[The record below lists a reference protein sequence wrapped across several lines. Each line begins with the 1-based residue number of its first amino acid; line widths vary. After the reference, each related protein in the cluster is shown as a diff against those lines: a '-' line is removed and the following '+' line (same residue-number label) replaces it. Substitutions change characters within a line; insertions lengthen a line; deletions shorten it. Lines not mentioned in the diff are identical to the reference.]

1 MNRDDV
7 IDFLSVVHAS
17 DHRTTGEADVTFW
30 MTAFEMCGHTISKPD
45 AIAAVVKHA
54 LDPTAPYLKPGH
66 VVAGAR
72 EIAHDRMMRETLEQR
87 QARTD
92 AIDAV
97 IDAKSLA
104 RTTAAVTRF
113 TGQFGRIA

>member
-7 IDFLSVVHAS
+7 IDVLSAVHAS
-17 DHRTTGEADVTFW
+17 DHRTIGEGDIALW
-30 MTAFEMCGHTISKPD
+30 SAAFEMCGHTISKPD
-45 AIAAVVKHA
+45 AIAAVVRHA

-72 EIAHDRMMRETLEQR
+72 EIARDRMLRETPEQR
-87 QARTD
+87 QDRTD

-97 IDAKSLA
+97 IDAKSA
-104 RTTAAVTRF
+104 GRAAEIARF
-113 TGQFGRIA
+113 TGQLGRIA

>member
-7 IDFLSVVHAS
+7 IDVLTAVHAS
-17 DHRTTGEADVTFW
+17 DHRTIGEGDIALW
-30 MTAFEMCGHTISKPD
+30 AAAFEMCGHTIDKAD
-45 AIAAVVKHA
+45 AIAAVVRHS

-72 EIAHDRMMRETLEQR
+72 EIARDRMLRETLEQR

-97 IDAKSLA
+97 IDAKA
-104 RTTAAVTRF
+104 VGRAAEIARF
-113 TGQFGRIA
+113 TGQLGRIA

>member
-17 DHRTTGEADVTFW
+17 DHRTTGEGDITFW
-30 MTAFEMCGHTISKPD
+30 MAAFEMCGHTISKPD
-45 AIAAVVKHA
+45 AIAAVVRHA

-72 EIAHDRMMRETLEQR
+72 DIAHDRMMRETPTEREQR
-87 QARTD
+87 TA
-92 AIDAV
+92 AIDAKT
-97 IDAKSLA
+97 AQR
-104 RTTAAVTRF
+104 RTAIQEFAGR
-113 TGQFGRIA
+113 TGRP

>member
-1 MNRDDV
+1 MTRDDV
-7 IDFLSVVHAS
+7 IDVLTAVHAA
-17 DHRTTGEADVTFW
+17 DHRTIGEGDIALW
-30 MTAFEMCGHTISKPD
+30 AAAFEMCGHTIDKAD
-45 AIAAVVKHA
+45 AIAAVVRHA

-72 EIAHDRMMRETLEQR
+72 EIARDRMLRESPDER

-97 IDAKSLA
+97 IEAKAAA
-104 RTTAAVTRF
+104 RQAEIARF
-113 TGQFGRIA
+113 TGQLGRIA

>member
-7 IDFLSVVHAS
+7 IDVLSAVHAS
-17 DHRTTGEADVTFW
+17 DHRTIGEGDIALW
-30 MTAFEMCGHTISKPD
+30 SAAFEMCGHTIDKAD
-45 AIAAVVKHA
+45 ALAAVVRHA

-72 EIAHDRMMRETLEQR
+72 EIARDRMLRETPAQR
-87 QARTD
+87 LARTD

-97 IDAKSLA
+97 IDAKAAA
-104 RTTAAVTRF
+104 RAAEIARF
-113 TGQFGRIA
+113 TGQLGRIA

>member
-7 IDFLSVVHAS
+7 IDVLSVVHAS
-17 DHRTTGEADVTFW
+17 DHRTIGEGDITLWSA
-30 MTAFEMCGHTISKPD
+30 AFEMCGHTISKPD
-45 AIAAVVKHA
+45 AIAAVVRHA

-72 EIAHDRMMRETLEQR
+72 EIARDRMLRETLEQR

-92 AIDAV
+92 AIDALINDKV
-97 IDAKSLA
+97 IS
-104 RTTAAVTRF
+104 RAAAIARF
-113 TGQFGRIA
+113 TEQCGRIA